1 MQPDHKLPL
10 SVSIANLED
19 FFNSCPITP
28 IYFVYFTCSN
38 RKCIPH
44 IKSFFR
50 EWVVANKTVY
60 SILMPNG
67 WSYTYGLKALQLLIY
82 VDKSGVV
89 AFEKE
94 SPGAVIQR
102 GNRSIIPRTQT
113 QVTATI
119 GDHITIG
126 ISPSK
131 DPTDPL
137 INTHK
142 TYYTPMNSPHIQYE
156 RDDIKCNITLYAQP
170 IDATCKCQKPGTN
183 MGTQYI
189 DEPLAIP
196 IIQKITNVYKG
207 IVTGGGPKIRRKQ
220 KYLYKGVKYD
230 VHDGPRKGKYI
241 HVGGIH
247 KYIGGSLK
255 LTYKGIGYD
264 GNGFIDFLYETIL
277 SVVASRELGMENI
290 AMIYDEESYL
300 DTDTNKYICIIYGY
314 TVYEEEERVAIYHMD
329 ALKAFTAYYTYIT
342 PEEKTTAYEK
352 TCAEE
357 FREDIVQHIPQV
369 VAV

>member
-10 SVSIANLED
+10 SASIANLEA

-28 IYFVYFTCSN
+28 IHFVYFTCSN

-44 IKSFFR
+44 VKSFFR
-50 EWVVANKTVY
+50 EWHVVNKTVY

-67 WSYTYGLKALQLLIY
+67 WSYTYGLTDLQRLVY
-82 VDKSGVV
+82 VDKSG
-89 AFEKE
+89 EKE
-94 SPGAVIQR
+94 R

-113 QVTATI
+113 QVTATV

-137 INTHK
+137 ISTRK
-142 TYYTPMNSPHIQYE
+142 TYYTPMNTPNIQYE
-156 RDDIKCNITLYAQP
+156 RDDIKCNITLYAQS
-170 IDATCKCQKPGTN
+170 IDATQYTN
-183 MGTQYI
+183 
-189 DEPLAIP
+189 DPLTIQ

-207 IVTGGGPKIRRKQ
+207 RVTGGGAGHKISRKN
-220 KYLYKGVKYD
+220 
-230 VHDGPRKGKYI
+230 P
-241 HVGGIH
+241 
-247 KYIGGSLK
+247 SLK

-264 GNGFIDFLYETIL
+264 DNGFIDFLYETIL

-290 AMIYDEESYL
+290 AIIYDEDSYL
-300 DTDTNKYICIIYGY
+300 DTDTNKYICIIYEY

-329 ALKAFTAYYTYIT
+329 AIKAFTAYYTSIT
-342 PEEKTTAYEK
+342 PEEKTTESEK
-352 TCAEE
+352 TCAQE